1 MVLTLSGHNQ
11 LGQKDKFMTRIGFF
25 GSTKHKTILH
35 NFGFPTNS
43 VKSAAIKTII
53 QKEFGDDIEF
63 HSRYLTTQSTLVYGN
78 KAGGCYIEAA
88 IYSWGLSDEQLLNI
102 VARRLN
108 DRLRNDLGMKWPL
121 TIAELENDE

>member
-1 MVLTLSGHNQ
+1 MVQ
-11 LGQKDKFMTRIGFF
+11 QKC
-25 GSTKHKTILH
+25 KTILH

-43 VKSAAIKTII
+43 IKSAAIKTII

-63 HSRYLTTQSTLVYGN
+63 HSRYLTTQSSLVYGN
-78 KAGGCYIEAA
+78 KARGCYIEAA
-88 IYSWGLSDEQLLNI
+88 IYSWGVSDEQLLNI